1 MSPRTGRP
9 LKGETKR
16 DHRVA
21 VKLDEGE
28 ITLLDECAARMES
41 SRTDVIVRG
50 IKLVKQELDSKNG
63 ENISS
68 PLDFCVPA
76 SYNGFTGYESEVERV
91 SPRTGRPVI
100 GEKKDV
106 DLKIRI
112 SQSVNERLL
121 AYCNK
126 HGQKRAEVVRE
137 AITEKLDKEDRDEI
151 SKPS

>member
-28 ITLLDECAARMES
+28 ITLLDECAERMES

-63 ENISS
+63 EKS
-68 PLDFCVPA
+68 PSTLDFCVPS
-76 SYNGFTGYESEVERV
+76 SYNGFTEHESEVARV

-100 GEKKDV
+100 GERKDV
-106 DLKIRI
+106 DLKVRI
-112 SQSVNERLL
+112 GQSVNERLL
-121 AYCNK
+121 AYCDK
-126 HGQKRAEVVRE
+126 HGQTRAEVVRE
-137 AITEKLDKEDRDEI
+137 AITEKLDKEDRD
-151 SKPS
+151 KFLKTP